1 MTYDS
6 DRDSDGDSRDRNS
19 DSKDRGNASESDR
32 DYHFKEIKLP
42 KKISSPWILP
52 LSYTLLCWPKA
63 TFTFKSQTLVIAK
76 TKIIKISVMLTE
88 FKKFKL
94 VL

>member
-1 MTYDS
+1 MTETVKVTAETATVTVKTEVMPV
-6 DRDSDGDSRDRNS
+6 RVTEIIIL
-19 DSKDRGNASESDR
+19 K
-32 DYHFKEIKLP
+32 KENCQTIFV
-42 KKISSPWILP
+42 
-52 LSYTLLCWPKA
+52 SYTLLCWPKA